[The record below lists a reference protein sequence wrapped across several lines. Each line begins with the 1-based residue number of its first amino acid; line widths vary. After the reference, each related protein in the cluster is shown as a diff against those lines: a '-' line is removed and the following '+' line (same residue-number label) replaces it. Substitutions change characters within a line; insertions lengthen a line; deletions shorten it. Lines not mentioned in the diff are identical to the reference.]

1 MKKLLITSAAF
12 FAAST
17 ALFAQSLTVSAPGYS
32 GAKLFDASPGFTIGG
47 LAASPAGDL
56 FYIESDSAFTA
67 PSQLY
72 RRMAGDGYATATPLF
87 SFGASI
93 FGSFVRWESGT
104 VFFGENSTGVI
115 RALLPNLTIDLLGT
129 VGGNY
134 DAAFSG
140 GVLHL
145 SHNAGGFTPLNKVSR
160 FNLLPDG
167 GGGLMLDAADLIVD
181 TPSDYSGAL
190 VFDAG
195 GNLFYGGSG
204 DYGQPHLHR
213 FSAAEVAAAAGAGL
227 AQTLDLPHQYLAN
240 GANAYLAY
248 DGAGKIWQSNFGT
261 LSRIGT
267 ALPGSVA
274 IGSSPDFGIGHL
286 DVADG
291 TLFVAVTNS
300 AYTQSSV
307 YAVVPEPGTAGLLAL
322 GFAALTGRVRRED

>member
-12 FAAST
+12 FATST
-17 ALFAQSLTVSAPGYS
+17 ALFAQSLTVSASGYS

-115 RALLPNLTIDLLGT
+115 RALNPNQTIDLLGT
-129 VGGNY
+129 VAGNY

-145 SHNAGGFTPLNKVSR
+145 SHNAGGFTRLNKVSR

-181 TPSDYSGAL
+181 TPSDYSGPL

-213 FSAAEVAAAAGAGL
+213 FSAAEVAAAAGAGP
-227 AQTLDLPHQYLAN
+227 AQTLVAHQYLAN

-248 DGAGKIWQSNFGT
+248 DGAGKIWHSNFGT
-261 LSRIGT
+261 LSRIDT
-267 ALPGSVA
+267 TVPGSVA

-322 GFAALTGRVRRED
+322 GFAALTRRVRRKD